1 MNSPFYNAIK
11 TCYLSGYWD
20 GKEELLSMAVDQGK
34 ITEEEKEEIKKLRQI
49 ELKKEA
55 ALFEQ
60 SDF

>member
-1 MNSPFYNAIK
+1 MISPFYNAIK

-20 GKEELLSMAVDQGK
+20 GKEEILSMAVDQGK
-34 ITEEEKEEIKKLRQI
+34 ITEDEMNEIKKLRQI
-49 ELKKEA
+49 ELKKEE